1 MKCDFC
7 GREFRLE
14 EAVESC
20 RGCPMHRNCGKSK
33 CPSCGYET
41 VHLPGWLRRLTRGGN
56 SVSRHHAGP
65 CTLATL
71 APGEKGTIAGL
82 EQADQ
87 RTVRKLMAIGLTPG
101 TEVRVVRTRPGVVLQ
116 VGFGEL
122 ALDRETAG
130 KVGITPTTV
139 F

>member
-1 MKCDFC
+1 
-7 GREFRLE
+7 
-14 EAVESC
+14 
-20 RGCPMHRNCGKSK
+20 
-33 CPSCGYET
+33 
-41 VHLPGWLRRLTRGGN
+41 
-56 SVSRHHAGP
+56 
-65 CTLATL
+65 
-71 APGEKGTIAGL
+71 L